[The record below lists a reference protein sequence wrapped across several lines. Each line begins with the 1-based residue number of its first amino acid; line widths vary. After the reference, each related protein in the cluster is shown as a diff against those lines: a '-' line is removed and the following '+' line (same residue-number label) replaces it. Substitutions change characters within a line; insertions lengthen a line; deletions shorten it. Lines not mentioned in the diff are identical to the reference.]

1 MADSGA
7 AWVLW
12 DLREPLDGAEE
23 PQHRVESEDHLR
35 FMLDSMRDGPLGIV
49 ELTRSDRTAGVLRM
63 GIGRGIG
70 GVAWIKTPPR
80 DIRYA
85 LATDRI
91 VADDVEF
98 SCWGQP
104 SMLSAKCILDADEV
118 IEIAVHFFLYDEV
131 PPWVEWALPNAV

>member
-12 DLREPLDGAEE
+12 DLREPLDTDEE
-23 PQHRVESEDHLR
+23 PQFRIESEDQLR

-49 ELTRSDRTAGVLRM
+49 ELTRSDGTAGVLRM

-70 GVAWIKTPPR
+70 GVAWMDSTLQNYQEAIAVERVVSDT
-80 DIRYA
+80 
-85 LATDRI
+85 
-91 VADDVEF
+91 VEF

-104 SMLSAKCILDADEV
+104 SSLPADRILDAEEV
-118 IEIAVHFFLYDEV
+118 IEIAAHFFNYEAV
-131 PPWVEWALPNAV
+131 PPWVEWRTPDAK